1 MKEKI
6 DLMQA
11 EVVKFLSEWGS
22 FPAIKEQDDR
32 IEEIIEALEKRL
44 KRHQIGLESE
54 LIQVL
59 RELGY
64 IPDSPIEQ
72 QRIIE
77 EILEPVFEKMSQTIA
92 DNGLEGA
99 EIGREITLNELAVQ
113 GIAVTFSGFNEIVA
127 EELRNRVYVFSKDT
141 FSRIKGDFAQAL
153 TDGYIKGLGI
163 DEIAMILRDYFR
175 DLRDNRLRTIA
186 RTEVQGA
193 QNMGINKTMEEF
205 NVQYKQWLT
214 VGDSRVR
221 GRGKYDKADHV
232 SLHGQVVRFDEPFSN
247 GLFHPLDRDHGR
259 IEDWINCRCRMRP
272 YIPRKNEVILTTPYY
287 P

>member
-99 EIGREITLNELAVQ
+99 EVGREITLSELAVQ

-205 NVQYKQWLT
+205 SVQYKQWLT

-232 SLHGQVVRFDEPFSN
+232 SLHGQVVRFNEPFSN
-247 GLFHPLDRDHGR
+247 GLMHPLDREHGP
-259 IEDWINCRCRMRP
+259 IEEWINCRCRMRP
-272 YIPRKNEVILTTPYY
+272 YIPKKGEVILTTPYY